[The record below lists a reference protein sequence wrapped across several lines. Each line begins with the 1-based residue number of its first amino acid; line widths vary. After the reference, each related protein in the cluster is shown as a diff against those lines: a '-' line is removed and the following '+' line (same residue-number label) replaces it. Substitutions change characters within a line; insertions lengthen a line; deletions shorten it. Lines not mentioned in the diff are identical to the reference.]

1 MYVKITPSR
10 ARVVK
15 SVDTA
20 DLKSAAYKTCMP
32 VRFRPRAPKLEK
44 TPINGGF
51 LLDIVITVGAKNK
64 DPMVDE
70 YTFKANIAVGADTNT
85 LINPS
90 LQANLANFGTHY
102 TSG

>member
-1 MYVKITPSR
+1 
-10 ARVVK
+10 
-15 SVDTA
+15 
-20 DLKSAAYKTCMP
+20 
-32 VRFRPRAPKLEK
+32 LEK